1 MQDLGQKKR
10 VHFGIKNSEEASI
23 RAKENWKK
31 LAAYVR
37 NMKNEANWLVIEL
50 DNKEHAA
57 HENMNGMD

>member
-23 RAKENWKK
+23 RARKNWAK
-31 LAAYVR
+31 LSANVW